1 MITIMMMP
9 KVQSSFYYNQD
20 QKMFLFKVFK
30 AGGKTGSKSSPGE
43 VHQLMWNLSSSKYC
57 TKQQSVSGRNKCMH
71 GSSHMLCCAITRLI
85 VSEPKHL
92 ITWSHRASINF
103 FDGGR
108 GGSNTLVFWLNC
120 LIFNSL
126 WLVV

>member
-1 MITIMMMP
+1 MP
-9 KVQSSFYYNQD
+9 KVKSSFYYNQD

-30 AGGKTGSKSSPGE
+30 AGEKTGSKSSPGE

-57 TKQQSVSGRNKCMH
+57 TKQQFVSGTNKCMH
-71 GSSHMLCCAITRLI
+71 SSLHMPCCAITRLI

-92 ITWSHRASINF
+92 VTLSHRAGINF
-103 FDGGR
+103 FEGGI
-108 GGSNTLVFWLNC
+108 SNTLVFWLNC

-126 WLVV
+126 LLVV